1 MKREYEAMLAGLPL
15 LPPAE
20 QQEFFAHV
28 RDIQAQQ
35 IADACARIASTAA
48 AAPIDKRVARYVNLR
63 EARAASN
70 KDADV
75 LDRAYKEALEAVEAS
90 LIKDAKEQGVTGF
103 KTEAGTTYL
112 DERMLASV
120 ADENAFFGFVKE
132 QGDLDFFERR
142 VKVAHV
148 KEWMAANEGQ
158 LPPGLN
164 VFREL
169 TMKVRRA

>member
-1 MKREYEAMLAGLPL
+1 MKQEYEAMLAGLPL
-15 LPPAE
+15 LPPGE
-20 QQEFFAHV
+20 QQEFFDYV
-28 RDIQAQQ
+28 RSIQAKQ
-35 IADACARIASTAA
+35 IMDGCARIAATASD
-48 AAPIDKRVARYVNLR
+48 APIDKRVARYVKLR

-70 KDADV
+70 KDATT
-75 LDRAYKEALEAVEAS
+75 LDQSFKEALEAIESS
-90 LIKDAKEQGVTGF
+90 LIKDAQEQGVTGF

-120 ADENAFFGFVKE
+120 ADENAFFGFVKD

-148 KEWMAANEGQ
+148 KEWMEANEGR

-169 TMKVRRA
+169 TMKVRRK

>member
-1 MKREYEAMLAGLPL
+1 MRSEYEAMLAGLPL
-15 LPPAE
+15 LPPDE
-20 QQEFFAHV
+20 QQEFFEYV
-28 RDIQAQQ
+28 RSIQGQQ
-35 IADACARIASTAA
+35 IMDGCARIASSAA
-48 AAPIDKRVARYVNLR
+48 GVPVDKRVARYVKLR

-70 KDADV
+70 KDATM
-75 LDRAYKEALEAVEAS
+75 LDQSFKEALEAIEAS
-90 LIKDAKEQGVTGF
+90 LIKDAQEQGVTGF
-103 KTEAGTTYL
+103 KTDAGTTYL

-148 KEWMAANEGQ
+148 KEWMEAHEGM

-169 TMKVRRA
+169 TMKVRRK